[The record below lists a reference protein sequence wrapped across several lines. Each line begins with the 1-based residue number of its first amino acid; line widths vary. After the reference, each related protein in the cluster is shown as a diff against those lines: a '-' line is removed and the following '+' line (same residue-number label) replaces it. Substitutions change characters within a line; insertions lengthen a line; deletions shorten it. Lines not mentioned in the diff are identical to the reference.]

1 MTQQKGRCRWDL
13 AKDLEATTSGVT
25 QVVHVDSRG
34 SYERE
39 ARGPEVRVREGDVR
53 TEAEVK
59 AMRGHRSGNAG
70 HLSENAKKGVALAES
85 LWEAPQHCVLDS
97 DLETRR
103 EQICAASGHK
113 SVVIRYSGRRELARR
128 ATRME
133 PGQADARSRPDTPVQ
148 AVALPR
154 GKRSPAAPAPPG
166 TGSRPCPETLFKD
179 GIRK

>member
-25 QVVHVDSRG
+25 QVVHLDSRG

-70 HLSENAKKGVALAES
+70 RLLENAKKGVALAES
-85 LWEAPQHCVLDS
+85 L
-97 DLETRR
+97 
-103 EQICAASGHK
+103 
-113 SVVIRYSGRRELARR
+113 
-128 ATRME
+128 
-133 PGQADARSRPDTPVQ
+133 
-148 AVALPR
+148 
-154 GKRSPAAPAPPG
+154 
-166 TGSRPCPETLFKD
+166 
-179 GIRK
+179 